1 MIHFI
6 RQSVLVKLLLF
17 GSSCIYGCDPVFFP
31 SCGTF
36 VFSCV
41 YLRLKAASDGF
52 SFISFIHA
60 FMKPRFLFVCL
71 FWFFWGFFLCLFM
84 ATSVPYG
91 GSQARG
97 QIRAA
102 TEAYTTALATSD
114 PSCLC
119 DLHHSLQQYQFLN
132 PLNEARD
139 RTHFLMETMF
149 GP

>member
-71 FWFFWGFFLCLFM
+71 FWFFLFFFFFVFLWPHLCHMEVPRLGVKSELQLRPTPQPWPHQIQ
-84 ATSVPYG
+84 AASV
-91 GSQARG
+91 
-97 QIRAA
+97 
-102 TEAYTTALATSD
+102 TYTTVCSNTN
-114 PSCLC
+114 
-119 DLHHSLQQYQFLN
+119 SL
-132 PLNEARD
+132 
-139 RTHFLMETMF
+139 TH
-149 GP
+149 